1 MFRFVKGGAI
11 EYLEAEEISALGF
24 VTHAFC
30 TRQGGVSEGPFADL
44 NVGDRVGD
52 REEDV
57 RRNLTLVGEAFSIR
71 EGRLM
76 LMRQIHGNS
85 IRVIDGDSP
94 LPAAAPGPP
103 SAAAATRW
111 MPPSLRRFHPGGRQD
126 VFSSPARRK
135 TGGCSISPLP

>member
-1 MFRFVKGGAI
+1 MFHFVKRGAI

-30 TRQGGVSEGPFADL
+30 TRQGGVSEGPFSDL

-57 RRNLTLVGEAFSIR
+57 RRNLTLIGEAFSIR

-76 LMRQIHGNS
+76 LMRQIHGDL
-85 IRVIDGDSP
+85 IRGV
-94 LPAAAPGPP
+94 A
-103 SAAAATRW
+103 
-111 MPPSLRRFHPGGRQD
+111 GGR
-126 VFSSPARRK
+126 PRPR
-135 TGGCSISPLP
+135 GG